1 MKNAD
6 DNFIKKVFA
15 LLWIIFIIAIVI
27 GIPGYVFFNNPE
39 YREIFSS
46 VDNFDAFLD
55 RHQDTSIFIYLFCQI
70 IQVVVTVIPG
80 QVIQVSGGYAFTLP
94 LALFLSLFGIFTGSA
109 ISFYIAR
116 ILGRRAV
123 DVIFGKEK
131 TERYNRVFN
140 TKKGFEVMFLLYLIP
155 GLPKD
160 VLPYFAGVSNM
171 KFIPFMLLSL
181 TGRLPAMMC
190 SLVFGRM
197 LRTRSYYGAIVL
209 GVAIAAILIVCFIK
223 REQISRKLNEYFEE
237 NEYDHLR

>member
-1 MKNAD
+1 MKDAN
-6 DNFIKKVFA
+6 DNLVKKIVA
-15 LLWIIFIIAIVI
+15 SLWIVLIIAIVI
-27 GIPGYVFFNNPE
+27 GIPGYIFFTNPE
-39 YREIFSS
+39 YREIISS

-55 RHQDTSIFIYLFCQI
+55 RHQGQSILIYMFCQT
-70 IQVVVTVIPG
+70 IQVIVTVIPG
-80 QVIQVSGGYAFTLP
+80 QVIQLSGGYAFSLP
-94 LALFLSLFGIFTGSA
+94 LALFLSLAGIVLGST

-123 DVIFGKEK
+123 DVIFGAER

-140 TKKGFEVMFLLYLIP
+140 TKRGFEVMFLLYLIP

-171 KFIPFMLLSL
+171 KYLPFMILSL

-197 LRTRSYYGAIVL
+197 LRTRSYYAAVVLVVIIVVILAI
-209 GVAIAAILIVCFIK
+209 CWIK
-223 REQISRKLNEYFEE
+223 RKQISEKLNEYFEE
-237 NEYDHLR
+237 QGEEHLQ

>member
-1 MKNAD
+1 MRDAN
-6 DNFIKKVFA
+6 DNLVKKILAF
-15 LLWIIFIIAIVI
+15 LWIALIFAAVI
-27 GIPGYVFFNNPE
+27 GIPGYIFFSNPE
-39 YREIFSS
+39 YKEIVSS
-46 VDNFDAFLD
+46 VENFDAFLD
-55 RHQDTSIFIYLFCQI
+55 RHQSQSIIIYMLCQT

-80 QVIQVSGGYAFTLP
+80 QVIQLSGGYAFALP
-94 LALFLSLFGIFTGSA
+94 LALLLSVAGIILGST

-123 DVIFGKEK
+123 DVIFGRDR
-131 TERYNRVFN
+131 TERYNQVFN

-171 KFIPFMLLSL
+171 RYLPFMFLSL

-197 LRTRSYYGAIVL
+197 LRTRSYYAAVVL
-209 GVAIAAILIVCFIK
+209 GVAIAVILLICFIK
-223 REQISRKLNEYFEE
+223 RRQISQKINEYFEE
-237 NEYDHLR
+237 NREEHLQ